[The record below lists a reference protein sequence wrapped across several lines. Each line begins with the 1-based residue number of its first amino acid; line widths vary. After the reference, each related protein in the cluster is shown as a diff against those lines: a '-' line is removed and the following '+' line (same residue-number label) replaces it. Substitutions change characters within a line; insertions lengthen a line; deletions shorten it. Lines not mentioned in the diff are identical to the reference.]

1 MAMVDDWTERQE
13 VSSIERDWALEKLR
27 ILYEAVR
34 FAEVSGSPAGHRS
47 EATLDGSPL
56 VGPEVASHHESRGVK
71 PSAGEM
77 AKTRESASGTDE
89 NPMSVDF
96 DMDKMLAVDLDSEVT
111 SSENEDAVFEVV
123 SDVPVAPAREE
134 RTDAPAGNPAPQTAG
149 PLAEGAAMSPDAVH
163 NQTDITTAQN
173 PGTGNETSMREHSTL
188 PGGAVAE
195 GAVSSQKAG
204 ASEGAGSAPTRDTAG
219 NAVSAESMDR
229 KADRPVSNG
238 VTEGETPA
246 EEVFEVVTDVAVS
259 KSPVSFHAAKA
270 ASSRRLEATLFGM
283 EDESMRHRHKQ
294 RVIMSLYGSDEE
306 IPALEPKATTSDHRH
321 LHHTA
326 EEENAEVNFTLETV
340 RTAPVADIWSEPVA
354 PEALREKP
362 QAEEV
367 APRNE
372 SAAGIAAETAA
383 ETLSADRLAPEER
396 EVEMTVVEL
405 EPDPETDLESDEF
418 LSADGEGAVADIP
431 AEVFAGD
438 TTPAEAVTEEVPASV
453 AAEETATVAAGTE
466 VETPASVERQKVACD
481 ETGTSADTLAEV
493 AVTAEPETQAEPE
506 IETETPT
513 DILTADSSTEPA
525 VGQMGETPA
534 DVLVDTPAADSE
546 EDLEAL
552 YKEIC
557 EEASRED
564 DPANETLTS
573 DEVGSLA
580 HEINSVERDTLHRPV
595 KILEWNLEEEGFEE
609 EPESPVA
616 WKTSPEVSS
625 SEELQ
630 AEAHALMSDVTPET
644 VSDTASGITSDAAH
658 ETASDTAF
666 GIISDTA
673 PAPAATPAS
682 ESGESPMVQSL
693 PTDGRFGEN
702 PVGESSEE
710 SFGRETDH
718 PMGEETSATA
728 VEDSTEESVGED
740 EPLFEEFEVE
750 TVATAPAETESVPN
764 AENASDVAPDTATDE
779 DDEVS
784 FDEITLEKVTVA
796 SAPVAESAEE
806 PATETESAT
815 FPTVAP
821 VATPAET
828 PATPAT
834 PATAP
839 VAEPTASV
847 AAPDV
852 NPAEDP
858 ALSPAAASFA
868 APANS
873 VPASAATPAAD
884 PAILAAAPVADPAT
898 SVAVPA
904 AEPAP
909 VDHAADGPE
918 ESAGARYRSAVERF
932 YNEDYAAEG
941 FNTEGRTAE
950 NVEDRPAEN
959 FRHEAESVTDVS
971 DGRFNDEEGFE
982 EEEIDPNRAFTEIYT
997 TPSSLPHHNDAVLG
1011 EVINPHVQTLGDV
1024 IEPRR
1029 DMATRISH
1037 LTPVTDLEQA
1047 IGIND
1052 KFLLIRDLFDGDAD
1066 AYREAIRSLN
1076 SFDDL
1081 DDCLIHI
1088 AENYSWNPN
1097 SDGAKLLMDL
1107 LERKFV

>member
-34 FAEVSGSPAGHRS
+34 FAEVSESPAGHRS

-56 VGPEVASHHESRGVK
+56 VGPEVASRHESRGVK
-71 PSAGEM
+71 PSDGEM

-96 DMDKMLAVDLDSEVT
+96 DMDKMLAVDLDSEGP
-111 SSENEDAVFEVV
+111 SSEDEDAVFEVV
-123 SDVPVAPAREE
+123 SDVPVAPAREK
-134 RTDAPAGNPAPQTAG
+134 RTDAPVGTPAPQTAG
-149 PLAEGAAMSPDAVH
+149 PSAEGSAVSPDVKSDAAH
-163 NQTDITTAQN
+163 NQTDITNAQN
-173 PGTGNETSMREHSTL
+173 PAAGDETSMRERSTL
-188 PGGAVAE
+188 PGGVVVEEAMI
-195 GAVSSQKAG
+195 SQTTG
-204 ASEGAGSAPTRDTAG
+204 ASEDAAPTRDTVG
-219 NAVSAESMDR
+219 NAVPAESMDG
-229 KADRPVSNG
+229 KADRPVPNG
-238 VTEGETPA
+238 VTEGKTPA

-270 ASSRRLEATLFGM
+270 ALSRRLEATLFGM
-283 EDESMRHRHKQ
+283 EEESMRHRHKQ

-306 IPALEPKATTSDHRH
+306 IPALEPKADTSDHRH

-354 PEALREKP
+354 PEALSEKS

-367 APRNE
+367 APKDE
-372 SAAGIAAETAA
+372 SAAEIP
-383 ETLSADRLAPEER
+383 SADRLAPEER
-396 EVEMTVVEL
+396 EMEMTIVEL
-405 EPDPETDLESDEF
+405 EPEPDEF
-418 LSADGEGAVADIP
+418 LPADGEGAVADIP

-438 TTPAEAVTEEVPASV
+438 TTPAEVVTEEVPSSV
-453 AAEETATVAAGTE
+453 AAEEAATAAVETETE
-466 VETPASVERQKVACD
+466 VEIETPASVERQDVART
-481 ETGTSADTLAEV
+481 EGGTSASTLAEA
-493 AVTAEPETQAEPE
+493 AVMTEPE
-506 IETETPT
+506 IETETPAESPT
-513 DILTADSSTEPA
+513 DILTADSSTEA
-525 VGQMGETPA
+525 SVEQMSETPA

-616 WKTSPEVSS
+616 RKTSPEVSS
-625 SEELQ
+625 SGELQ
-630 AEAHALMSDVTPET
+630 AEAHALMSD
-644 VSDTASGITSDAAH
+644 AAH
-658 ETASDTAF
+658 ETASD
-666 GIISDTA
+666 SVS
-673 PAPAATPAS
+673 APAAMPAS
-682 ESGESPMVQSL
+682 ESGEYPVEQSL

-710 SFGRETDH
+710 GFGRETDH
-718 PMGEETSATA
+718 PMGEETSATD
-728 VEDSTEESVGED
+728 VGDSTEDSVGED

-750 TVATAPAETESVPN
+750 TVATAPAETESVPC
-764 AENASDVAPDTATDE
+764 AENASDVDPDTATDE

-784 FDEITLEKVTVA
+784 FDEITLEKVSVA
-796 SAPVAESAEE
+796 SASVAESEE
-806 PATETESAT
+806 KPATETESAT

-821 VATPAET
+821 A
-828 PATPAT
+828 ATPAT
-834 PATAP
+834 VP
-839 VAEPTASV
+839 VADPAASV
-847 AAPDV
+847 AALDA

-858 ALSPAAASFA
+858 ALSPAAAPFA
-868 APANS
+868 APA
-873 VPASAATPAAD
+873 SAE
-884 PAILAAAPVADPAT
+884 I
-898 SVAVPA
+898 SA
-904 AEPAP
+904 AEPVP

-918 ESAGARYRSAVERF
+918 ESAGPRYRSAVERF
-932 YNEDYAAEG
+932 YNEGYAAEG
-941 FNTEGRTAE
+941 FNTEDRTAE
-950 NVEDRPAEN
+950 NVEGRTTEN
-959 FRHEAESVTDVS
+959 FRHEAESVNDVS

-982 EEEIDPNRAFTEIYT
+982 EEEIDPNQAFPEIYP

-1029 DMATRISH
+1029 DMATQISH

-1052 KFLLIRDLFDGDAD
+1052 KFLLIRDLFDGDPD